1 MNNNKSLTGHLL
13 ALLSAFVWGI
23 TFVSTKVLL
32 TELSA
37 VEILFYR
44 FLLGYTALWI
54 VHPKKNE
61 FKGFKNELL
70 YAAAGI
76 SGTTI
81 YQFLE
86 NTALSFTYA
95 SNVSIIV
102 STVPLFAGLIAV
114 FIFKEKMDKKF
125 FIGFFVAILG
135 IVMINLNGSIVLK
148 LKPTGD
154 IMAIGSAMLW
164 AVYTNFVN
172 AINKRNQ
179 DVLCTTRH
187 MFFYGVVFILPI
199 MLFGD
204 FEINSIK
211 ALAHPK
217 ILINI
222 LFLGVIASAVCFAT
236 WNEAVKHLGPV
247 KSSVYIYL
255 IPVITLIFST
265 AILHEKIGIAGIAG
279 MALVLAGLVI
289 SGYKSKKSD
298 AMKSTPE
305 GISKQ

>member
-1 MNNNKSLTGHLL
+1 MNNERLTGHLL

-44 FLLGYTALWI
+44 FLLGYASLWA

-70 YAAAGI
+70 YMAAGL

-114 FIFKEKMDKKF
+114 LIFKEKMSKSFFVGF
-125 FIGFFVAILG
+125 FIAILG

-154 IMAIGSAMLW
+154 IMAVTSAMLW
-164 AVYTNFVN
+164 AVYTNFVD

-204 FEINSIK
+204 FEIGSVY

-222 LFLGVIASAVCFAT
+222 VFLGVIASAVCFVT
-236 WNEAVKHLGPV
+236 WNMAVKRLGPV

-255 IPVITLIFST
+255 IPVITLIFSSI
-265 AILHEKIGIAGIAG
+265 ILHEKMGIIGIVG
-279 MALVLAGLVI
+279 MGLVI
-289 SGYKSKKSD
+289 AGLLVSSCKADNKNK
-298 AMKSTPE
+298 
-305 GISKQ
+305 ISELSEKL